1 MKISLNYSL
10 NHSKNTRKRG
20 NIKFIII
27 HYTGMQSEIASINR
41 LKNSKSKVSCHYLI
55 NRSGKVI
62 KMVEDKYVA
71 WHAGK
76 SKWKNCI
83 NLNNKSLGIELVNK
97 GHQYGYQNFTSRQ
110 IKSLIQLCKILKRKY
125 SIKKENILGH
135 SDISPLRKH
144 DPGEKFPWKKLSTY
158 NLGKWYKEKKIKTKI
173 SYRKTQILFFK
184 NLHKLGFRYFSIDR
198 RKITDKKVI
207 RSFQQH
213 FLPSNVNGKI
223 DQKTFKIS
231 CFLIN

>member
-1 MKISLNYSL
+1 
-10 NHSKNTRKRG
+10 
-20 NIKFIII
+20 
-27 HYTGMQSEIASINR
+27 
-41 LKNSKSKVSCHYLI
+41 
-55 NRSGKVI
+55 
-62 KMVEDKYVA
+62 MVEDKYVA

-135 SDISPLRKH
+135 SDISPLRKY

-158 NLGKWYKEKKIKTKI
+158 NLGKWYKEKKIKTEI

-184 NLHKLGFRYFSIDR
+184 NLHKLGFRYFTIDR

>member
-1 MKISLNYSL
+1 MKISLNYSP
-10 NHSKNTRKRG
+10 NHPKKIRKRG

-41 LKNSKSKVSCHYLI
+41 LKNPKSKVSCHYLI
-55 NRSGKVI
+55 NRNGKVI
-62 KMVEDKYVA
+62 KMVEDRYVA

-76 SKWKNCI
+76 SKWKNYI

-97 GHQYGYQNFTSRQ
+97 GHQYGYQSFTLKQ

-135 SDISPLRKH
+135 SDISPLRKY

-158 NLGKWYKEKKIKTKI
+158 NLGKWYKEKKIKHEINHK
-173 SYRKTQILFFK
+173 KTRILFFK
-184 NLHKLGFRYFSIDR
+184 NLHKLGFRYFSIYR
-198 RKITDKKVI
+198 RKITDKRVI

-213 FLPSNVNGKI
+213 FLPANVNGKI
-223 DQKTFKIS
+223 DQKTYKMS